1 MHKATPLPHS
11 QRSRIRAIAK
21 AAWMESGGDFDT
33 ACLLI
38 DQRMGREI
46 GGAWVLQSTTEGHS
60 LCVYWSQN
68 NISDPAA
75 VAVFGEPGND
85 YFESD
90 EES

>member
-21 AAWMESGGDFDT
+21 AAWTESGGDFDT

-46 GGAWVLQSTTEGHS
+46 GGAWVMQAITSGHS
-60 LCVYWSQN
+60 LCVWWSQN
-68 NISDPAA
+68 NILEPAA